1 MTTTGTLAV
10 PGAELYYETAG
21 SGPLILL
28 IPGGNGD
35 VMPYAGLLR
44 LLSDAYTVVAY
55 NRRGF
60 SLSPVDGPVDANTR
74 LDADADD
81 AAALIDHFG
90 AGPAHVF
97 GSSSG
102 AIVGLHLLTRSPEQV
117 STLVC
122 HEPPLANLL
131 PDAAE
136 WFSFLDGLYDV
147 WREQGAQEAMRRFG
161 ERMLGVTA
169 DGTAANGSDRLAAVP
184 EERRAELFQR
194 MGANLD
200 FWFEYE
206 LRTYPRYDVDLPA
219 LTKVAD
225 RLVLAGGA
233 DSRELFPYWPN
244 LVLAEELGLSVVD
257 FPGDH
262 IGYASRAPEFA
273 AQLRGLL
280 ATRG

>member
-1 MTTTGTLAV
+1 MTTLAV
-10 PGAELYYETAG
+10 PGAELHYETAG
-21 SGPLILL
+21 TGPVLLL

-35 VMPYAGLLR
+35 ATPYAGLTR

-60 SLSPVDGPVDANTR
+60 SLSPVDGPVDADTR

-90 AGPAHVF
+90 SGPAQVF

-102 AIVGLHLLTRSPEQV
+102 AIVGLHLLTRSPERV
-117 STLVC
+117 SNLIC

-131 PDAAE
+131 PDGAE
-136 WFSFLDGLYDV
+136 WLAFLDGVYDV
-147 WREQGAQEAMRRFG
+147 WRKQGAQEAMRRFA
-161 ERMLGVTA
+161 ERILGVTA
-169 DGTAANGSDRLAAVP
+169 DGTADHRSDRLAAVP
-184 EERRAELFQR
+184 EEQRAELIR
-194 MGANLD
+194 RIGANLD

-206 LRTYPRYDVDLPA
+206 LKTYPRYDVDLPA

-233 DSRELFPYWPN
+233 DSRELFPYRPN
-244 LVLAEELGLSVVD
+244 VVLAEQLGLSVVD

-262 IGYASRAPEFA
+262 IGYGARAPEFA
-273 AQLRGLL
+273 VQLRELL
-280 ATRG
+280 ANRS